1 MINPGFKPSNFLRQI
16 LCALCWA
23 ACGLMPLTAA
33 ANSGSAGQRMAE
45 ASIEDS
51 NTNGEQAEQPGD
63 FKNRLSKR
71 RISEYASF
79 DRALFDRSFDVG
91 YAMSYSQFDIA
102 GFQSTR
108 ALQQGVFVSTGLG
121 DKTGISLSLDR
132 GRVNFYDTTEGTPV
146 SLGKLRNSSNTLT
159 FNHLLLPE
167 TLRLPQLVGSL
178 NLGTGRED
186 GLGNKTRG
194 LGLST
199 SRTLES
205 ASLFGFFQF
214 GQSRIDGGNWQSGR
228 SVGVS
233 YFLTVNHRL
242 AAGLGY
248 SLSKSA
254 ASLSVPSTSATLVY
268 RLLPDWVLRST
279 ASQVLGA
286 NESSSV
292 AFDLTYTFEP

>member
-1 MINPGFKPSNFLRQI
+1 MTNTGTHPAYFTRNVLHAVCVV
-16 LCALCWA
+16 LCGVVPLAAL
-23 ACGLMPLTAA
+23 
-33 ANSGSAGQRMAE
+33 ANSDSASKRMAE
-45 ASIEDS
+45 ASIGNSSTD
-51 NTNGEQAEQPGD
+51 NEQTDQPSD
-63 FKNRLSKR
+63 FKNKLSKR

-91 YAMSYSQFDIA
+91 YTMSYSQFDIA

-108 ALQQGVFVSTGLG
+108 TLQQGVFVSTGLG
-121 DKTGISLSLDR
+121 SKTGISLSMDR
-132 GRVNFYDTTEGTPV
+132 GRLNVYDTTANTPL
-146 SLGKLRNSSNTLT
+146 SLGKSRSASSGLTL
-159 FNHLLLPE
+159 NHLLLPE
-167 TLRLPQLVGSL
+167 TLRLPQLVGSM
-178 NLGTGRED
+178 NLGTGSED
-186 GLGNKTRG
+186 GLGVKTRG
-194 LGLST
+194 VGLST

-214 GQSRIDGGNWQSGR
+214 GQSRSDGNNWNSSR

-268 RLLPDWVLRST
+268 RLFPEWVLRST
-279 ASQVLGA
+279 ASQVMGA
-286 NESSSV
+286 NESSSL

>member
-1 MINPGFKPSNFLRQI
+1 MNNPGLQPASFTRKVLHAMCFV
-16 LCALCWA
+16 LC
-23 ACGLMPLTAA
+23 GVVPLAVS
-33 ANSGSAGQRMAE
+33 ANSNSSGKRMAE
-45 ASIEDS
+45 ASIQDS
-51 NTNGEQAEQPGD
+51 NPDGEQADQPAD
-63 FKNRLSKR
+63 FKNKLATR

-91 YAMSYSQFDIA
+91 YTMAYTQADSALSVRD
-102 GFQSTR
+102 
-108 ALQQGVFVSTGLG
+108 LQQGVFVSTGLG
-121 DKTGISLSLDR
+121 NKTGISLSMDR
-132 GRVNFYDTTEGTPV
+132 GRTNFYDTTAGTPEP
-146 SLGKLRNSSNTLT
+146 LGKSRSSTNTLT
-159 FNHLLLPE
+159 LNHLLLPE

-178 NLGTGRED
+178 NLGTGSQD
-186 GLGNKTRG
+186 GLGVKTRG
-194 LGLST
+194 VGLST

-214 GQSRIDGGNWQSGR
+214 GQSRSDGNNWNSSR

-248 SLSKSA
+248 SLSKSS

-268 RLLPDWVLRST
+268 RLFPEWVLRST
-279 ASQVLGA
+279 ASQVMGA
-286 NESSSV
+286 NESSSL